1 MIVLASS
8 RKLGGRC
15 IAGLGLDSDALVRPV
30 AAGGG
35 GELFLD
41 DCQLGAGWPEL
52 FAHVQFGHL
61 GHDGR
66 VHQPENLRID
76 GSPWRALPPLTERRI
91 EQLIEPHLDTAGPLL
106 GNRGRAVPAHVA
118 EAGMD
123 ASLAL
128 VEPDTLEFENE
139 HVDWGSGSRP
149 RVLFLHGGTDYALVL
164 TDFEVRRELISRPFG
179 RYSLDDLDF
188 DADRV
193 VLTISLAEPHDGW
206 HTKLIAAVLRF
217 S

>member
-8 RKLGGRC
+8 RKHGGRC
-15 IAGLGLDSDALVRPV
+15 VAGLGLDRDVLVRPV

-41 DCQLGAGWPEL
+41 DCEIDGAWPEL
-52 FAHVQFGHL
+52 FAHVRFGHR

-76 GSPWRALPPLTERRI
+76 GSPWRALQTLTGPRI
-91 EQLIEPHLDTAGPLL
+91 QQLIEPHLHRGRTLL
-106 GNRGRAVPAHVA
+106 SNRGGAVPAHVA

-128 VEPDTLEFENE
+128 VEPETLEFELE
-139 HVDWGSGSRP
+139 EVEWGSGSRP
-149 RVLFLHGGTDYALVL
+149 RVLFSHDGTDYALAL
-164 TDFEVRRELISRPFG
+164 TDFEVRSELVRRPFG
-179 RYSLDDLDF
+179 RYSLDDLGF
-188 DADRV
+188 DAHRV
-193 VLTISLAEPHDGW
+193 VLTVSLAEPHQDW
-206 HTKLIAAVLRF
+206 HTKLVAAVLRF
-217 S
+217 A